1 MLTSLYDSVQF
12 AGAVGLSN
20 CPGAP
25 QLKVFLGRPA
35 PLAPAPDL
43 TVPEPFGELN
53 HPFSLLEITLHYLS
67 DTIDSILAR
76 YSYFRSLLRI
86 HD

>member
-25 QLKVFLGRPA
+25 QLKVFLGRPP

-43 TVPEPFGELN
+43 TVPEPFGELIYPLGALEMILN
-53 HPFSLLEITLHYLS
+53 HLL

-76 YSYFRSLLRI
+76 YTHFRNL
-86 HD
+86 